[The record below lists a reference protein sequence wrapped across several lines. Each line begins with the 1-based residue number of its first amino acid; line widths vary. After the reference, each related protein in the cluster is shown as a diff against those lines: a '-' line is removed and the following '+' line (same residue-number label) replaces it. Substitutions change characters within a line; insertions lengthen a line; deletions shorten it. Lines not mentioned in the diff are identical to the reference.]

1 MTLLIKQHVFSWSD
15 TYDVYDETKTPKYY
29 VKAEFFSLT
38 HRIHIYRHSDGVEIG
53 EIDEKFISMYG
64 KADITIFGNR
74 LGSITRKLSF
84 FKPKYAIDYNGWQIE
99 GDFFGWDYSIRNRSG
114 NEVAVIIKKLLSWGD
129 TYTLEVA
136 NPDDELAALITVIA
150 IDMMNCDGN

>member
-74 LGSITRKLSF
+74 LGRRLFRLGLLDK
-84 FKPKYAIDYNGWQIE
+84 KPLRQ
-99 GDFFGWDYSIRNRSG
+99 
-114 NEVAVIIKKLLSWGD
+114 
-129 TYTLEVA
+129 
-136 NPDDELAALITVIA
+136 
-150 IDMMNCDGN
+150 